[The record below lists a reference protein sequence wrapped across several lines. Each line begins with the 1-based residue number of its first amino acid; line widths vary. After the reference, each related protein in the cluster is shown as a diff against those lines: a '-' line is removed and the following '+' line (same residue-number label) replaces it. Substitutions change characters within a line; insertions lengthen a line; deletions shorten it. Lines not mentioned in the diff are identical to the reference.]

1 MLTIEE
7 KTSTV
12 SWKFMQI
19 LQKIAAAESALESPL
34 LPPFQSRTLRCK
46 FLTFPFDRLRPG
58 SWKIGKK
65 EDSHGESA
73 ENDLRDGTRAG
84 YCL

>member
-7 KTSTV
+7 KTSAV
-12 SWKFMQI
+12 SWKFMQR

-46 FLTFPFDRLRPG
+46 FLTSPFDELRAG
-58 SWKIGKK
+58 FWKRGER
-65 EDSHGESA
+65 EDSYGESA

>member
-1 MLTIEE
+1 MLTIEA
-7 KTSTV
+7 KTSAV
-12 SWKFMQI
+12 SWKFMQM
-19 LQKIAAAESALESPL
+19 LQKIAAAESALESSL

-46 FLTFPFDRLRPG
+46 FLTSPFDELRAG
-58 SWKIGKK
+58 FWKRGER
-65 EDSHGESA
+65 EDSYEESA

>member
-12 SWKFMQI
+12 SWKFMHM
-19 LQKIAAAESALESPL
+19 LQKIAAAEFALESPL
-34 LPPFQSRTLRCK
+34 LSPFQSRTLRCK
-46 FLTFPFDRLRPG
+46 FLTSPFDELRAG
-58 SWKIGKK
+58 FWKRGER
-65 EDSHGESA
+65 EDFYGQSA
-73 ENDLRDGTRAG
+73 ENDSRDGTRAE